1 MGKKSKI
8 IMGLA
13 TAAMIPAILTG
24 CGHKEHDPKD
34 EWKTDATHHWHECEE
49 SKCDEKLDKAEH
61 EAATVY
67 SHNETHHWKECTECE
82 YDLSLEQHTFDK
94 EVVESK
100 YLKTEATATT
110 KAVYYK
116 SCICGEKGTETFE
129 SGLKIGTIS
138 NLAIS
143 NKTYDGTAVSAPT
156 YDKNTDGTV
165 TVEYKLKTA
174 ADTTYTT
181 VAPINAGEY
190 TARVSIAE
198 TANHTSVSETK
209 DFTISKYVISGL
221 EKEFTYDGQSI
232 HIVNLPKA
240 LNLPDD
246 NVNMVM
252 TFDSANAGASVS
264 EVKVLV
270 NGNESSNYDVVDCE
284 ASITRATPS
293 LDNVAM
299 SSAMITYG
307 DEYNVQCQSI
317 DHFYESTYNGFIAE
331 EYFVNSV
338 WTTEKPTNAGTY
350 KARLRVLNTTNY
362 NEVIGEEVEFEIQ
375 PFVISGFTK
384 DVEYN
389 GTEYQFINL
398 EDYGYESGLRL
409 DITFQNKN
417 VGAERTAVVV
427 SIDGTPT
434 DNYELDDASFTVN
447 VVAKK
452 INIEWQSNAEPLYF
466 EGEPVKVSYEFV
478 DKCEGDDLSANIIL
492 FEGNNA
498 TYDSTFKMAAT
509 LTGADADNYELQN
522 EYSGVYT
529 IVDLD
534 AITVGDSFDVSESG
548 TKALFKTNLTA
559 NKYYRFFNEGGNSYA
574 QGTLT
579 TISVFKKSNN
589 TLVAT
594 RIFDSTGTDE
604 VFNHTYF
611 TVDATGEYYLVATL
625 NIESEDIVF
634 EFEEDEHSELDD
646 YGFCTVCGEY
656 KGQTYESEQVI
667 SQTVAGGQ
675 KYFFRIA
682 VAEGTDIEYGIITD
696 GSLSAS
702 ALKVYYVSNADPRT
716 MSVAN
721 VDDLILVEDDNLNP
735 GALNNTQTNPL
746 INSIDGY
753 FYFVLEGPINTQFK
767 IRVVDFSS

>member
-1 MGKKSKI
+1 MGKKGKI

-67 SHNETHHWKECTECE
+67 SHNDTHHWKECTECE

-138 NLAIS
+138 NLAIAG
-143 NKTYDGTAVSAPT
+143 KVYDGTAVNAPT
-156 YDKNTDGTV
+156 YDKNTDGTA
-165 TVEYKLKTA
+165 TIEYKLKTA

-221 EKEFTYDGQSI
+221 EKEFTYNGESVQS
-232 HIVNLPKA
+232 VELPGA
-240 LNLPDD
+240 MNLPDD
-246 NVNMVM
+246 NVKMEM
-252 TFDSANAGASVS
+252 TFATANAGASVTA
-264 EVKVLV
+264 VKVLV
-270 NGNESSNYDVVDCE
+270 NDIESGNYVVEDCE
-284 ASITRATPS
+284 ASIAKATPS
-293 LDNVAM
+293 FHNVTM
-299 SSAMITYG
+299 SSAIITYG
-307 DEYNVQCQSI
+307 DDYQVQCQSI
-317 DHFYESTYNGFIAE
+317 GRFYESSANGFIVQ
-331 EYFVNSV
+331 EYYVDSE
-338 WTTEKPTNAGTY
+338 WTTERPTDAGSY

-362 NEVIGEEVEFEIQ
+362 NEVISEEVDFEIQ
-375 PFVISGFTK
+375 PFVLSGLTK

-398 EDYGYESGLRL
+398 DDYGYESGLRL

-417 VGAERTAVVV
+417 VGAEPTAVVV

-434 DNYELDDASFTVN
+434 DNYELDVASCTVN
-447 VVAKK
+447 VVAKR
-452 INIEWQSNAEPLYF
+452 INITWQTNAEPLYF
-466 EGEPVKVSYEFV
+466 EGTAIVPSYEFD
-478 DKCEGDDLSANIIL
+478 DKCEGDDLSAEL
-492 FEGNNA
+492 SVHEGNNA

-509 LTGADADNYELQN
+509 LTGTDAGNYVLQD

-534 AITVGDSFDVSESG
+534 EFNVGEDIQLG
-548 TKALFKTNLTA
+548 TEIKNYFKLNLEVG
-559 NKYYRFFNEGGNSYA
+559 KYYRFYMDGDANSIS
-574 QGTLT
+574 QGSYFTFK
-579 TISVFKKSNN
+579 IYKKSNN
-589 TLVAT
+589 SPTDIT
-594 RIFDSTGTDE
+594 RVYDDTHSSFDNS
-604 VFNHTYF
+604 YF
-611 TVDATGEYYLVATL
+611 TIEEDGEYYLEIVAGS
-625 NIESEDIVF
+625 ESDYGWF
-634 EFEEDEHSELDD
+634 EFEEDVHAEIDE
-646 YGFCTVCGEY
+646 YGFCSICGEY
-656 KGQTYESEQVI
+656 QGDTYLTEQVI
-667 SQTVAGGQ
+667 SKTISTSQNYYFRVQVTAGADVE
-675 KYFFRIA
+675 YAIIHN
-682 VAEGTDIEYGIITD
+682 GTLSSD
-696 GSLSAS
+696 SLE
-702 ALKVYYVSNADPRT
+702 VYYVQNTNPRQ
-716 MSVAN
+716 MAKAN
-721 VDDLILVEDDNLNP
+721 VYDLVFVEKDDLNP
-735 GALNNTQTNPL
+735 GALDDSQTNPL
-746 INSIDGY
+746 IETDGY
-753 FYFVLEGPINTQFK
+753 LYFVLKGPINTSIK
-767 IRVVDFSS
+767 ICAVANN